1 MYNTKESKSCVIY
14 IRVSSE
20 RQVKG
25 YSLDGQKHYLAECA
39 ERRGMTVLDTYVE
52 EGKSGKSIE
61 GRTEFQRMLDDIQ
74 SGKVHTDYV
83 LVFKL
88 SRFGRNARDVLN
100 SLEFIMKYGVH
111 LMCVE
116 DGLDSST
123 SMGKMMITILGAV
136 AELERENIIAQSLLG
151 REEKAKSGGW
161 NGGFAPYGYRLVK
174 GDDKSK
180 GKLEAVPEEKAVV
193 QLVFDMFLNRNMGY
207 TAISGYLNRNG
218 YTRPPAKNAIRPS
231 YGEWSSD
238 HIKRMLSNP
247 IYTGRVAW
255 GKRRTEKVPGKD
267 NEYRLVKQDEYI
279 LSEVVSHEAFVSKE
293 DFDKVQEIKAIRG
306 KKGNHNIGQYN
317 AHLLSGIVKC
327 PQCGAPMYIGM
338 TKWTNQ
344 DGTERR
350 TESYVCSYATKH
362 RGTSVCRRNGVVA
375 SQVEDEVMEYTRK
388 IVRNPQFIKD
398 LQEKVMTAVD
408 MTEVENDITAYKNQL
423 SALQR
428 SRDSLER
435 DIDRIAPDDKYAE
448 RRRAD
453 MTRRLNDLYDQIYK
467 AEDLL
472 QESLMKKT
480 TLESEQTS
488 VQSMIGI
495 LSSFDAIYDRMNAAE
510 RRDLVKYLI
519 SEVELFP
526 REEQKTQKR
535 FVKAI
540 AYKFPIE
547 QKVLT
552 QFDECGASV
561 ETVCLLSKHNAKH
574 HIEVGLNLDELDL
587 TNAEKTAT

>member
-1 MYNTKESKSCVIY
+1 MYNTKEGKSCVIY

-52 EGKSGKSIE
+52 EGKSGKSVE

-174 GDDKSK
+174 GDDKRK
-180 GKLEAVPEEKAVV
+180 GKLETVPEEKAVV

-247 IYTGRVAW
+247 VYTGRVAW

-279 LSEVVSHEAFVSKE
+279 LSEVISNEAFVSKE

-350 TESYVCSYATKH
+350 
-362 RGTSVCRRNGVVA
+362 
-375 SQVEDEVMEYTRK
+375 
-388 IVRNPQFIKD
+388 
-398 LQEKVMTAVD
+398 
-408 MTEVENDITAYKNQL
+408 
-423 SALQR
+423 
-428 SRDSLER
+428 
-435 DIDRIAPDDKYAE
+435 
-448 RRRAD
+448 RAD

-472 QESLMKKT
+472 QESLMKKA
-480 TLESEQTS
+480 TLENEQMS

-552 QFDECGASV
+552 QFDECGSSV
-561 ETVCLLSKHNAKH
+561 ETVAR
-574 HIEVGLNLDELDL
+574 L
-587 TNAEKTAT
+587 TRV

>member
-1 MYNTKESKSCVIY
+1 MYNTKEGKSCVIY

-25 YSLDGQKHYLAECA
+25 
-39 ERRGMTVLDTYVE
+39 
-52 EGKSGKSIE
+52 
-61 GRTEFQRMLDDIQ
+61 
-74 SGKVHTDYV
+74 
-83 LVFKL
+83 
-88 SRFGRNARDVLN
+88 
-100 SLEFIMKYGVH
+100 
-111 LMCVE
+111 
-116 DGLDSST
+116 
-123 SMGKMMITILGAV
+123 
-136 AELERENIIAQSLLG
+136 
-151 REEKAKSGGW
+151 
-161 NGGFAPYGYRLVK
+161 
-174 GDDKSK
+174 DDKSK
-180 GKLEAVPEEKAVV
+180 GKLETVPEEKAVV

-218 YTRPPAKNAIRPS
+218 YTRLPAKNAIRPS

-247 IYTGRVAW
+247 VYTGRVAW
-255 GKRRTEKVPGKD
+255 GKRRTEKVPGSD

-279 LSEVVSHEAFVSKE
+279 LSEVISHEAFVFKE
-293 DFDKVQEIKAIRG
+293 DFDKVQESKAIRR
-306 KKGNHNIGQYN
+306 KKGNHDIGQYN

-350 TESYVCSYATKH
+350 
-362 RGTSVCRRNGVVA
+362 
-375 SQVEDEVMEYTRK
+375 
-388 IVRNPQFIKD
+388 
-398 LQEKVMTAVD
+398 
-408 MTEVENDITAYKNQL
+408 
-423 SALQR
+423 
-428 SRDSLER
+428 
-435 DIDRIAPDDKYAE
+435 
-448 RRRAD
+448 RAD

-472 QESLMKKT
+472 QESMMKKA
-480 TLESEQTS
+480 TLESEQMS

-519 SEVELFP
+519 SEVELSP

-540 AYKFPIE
+540 A
-547 QKVLT
+547 
-552 QFDECGASV
+552 
-561 ETVCLLSKHNAKH
+561 
-574 HIEVGLNLDELDL
+574 
-587 TNAEKTAT
+587 

>member
-1 MYNTKESKSCVIY
+1 MYNTKEGKSCVIY

-52 EGKSGKSIE
+52 EGKSGKSVE

-180 GKLEAVPEEKAVV
+180 GKLETVPEEKAVV

-255 GKRRTEKVPGKD
+255 GKRRTE
-267 NEYRLVKQDEYI
+267 
-279 LSEVVSHEAFVSKE
+279 
-293 DFDKVQEIKAIRG
+293 
-306 KKGNHNIGQYN
+306 
-317 AHLLSGIVKC
+317 
-327 PQCGAPMYIGM
+327 
-338 TKWTNQ
+338 
-344 DGTERR
+344 
-350 TESYVCSYATKH
+350 SYVCSYATKH
-362 RGTSVCRRNGVVA
+362 RGTSVCRRNGVIA

-472 QESLMKKT
+472 QESLMKKA
-480 TLESEQTS
+480 TLESEQMS

-561 ETVCLLSKHNAKH
+561 ETVVLLTRT
-574 HIEVGLNLDELDL
+574 IR
-587 TNAEKTAT
+587 

>member
-1 MYNTKESKSCVIY
+1 MYNTKEGKSCVIY

-39 ERRGMTVLDTYVE
+39 ERRGMTVLDIYVE

-116 DGLDSST
+116 DGLDFST

-180 GKLEAVPEEKAVV
+180 GKLGTVPEEKAVV

-362 RGTSVCRRNGVVA
+362 RGTLVCRRNGVVA

-408 MTEVENDITAYKNQL
+408 MTEVENDITAYKKQL

-428 SRDSLER
+428 SRDSLEQ

-472 QESLMKKT
+472 QESLMKKA
-480 TLESEQTS
+480 TLESEQMS

-561 ETVCLLSKHNAKH
+561 ETVCLLTKHP
-574 HIEVGLNLDELDL
+574 D
-587 TNAEKTAT
+587 

>member
-1 MYNTKESKSCVIY
+1 
-14 IRVSSE
+14 
-20 RQVKG
+20 
-25 YSLDGQKHYLAECA
+25 
-39 ERRGMTVLDTYVE
+39 
-52 EGKSGKSIE
+52 
-61 GRTEFQRMLDDIQ
+61 
-74 SGKVHTDYV
+74 
-83 LVFKL
+83 
-88 SRFGRNARDVLN
+88 
-100 SLEFIMKYGVH
+100 
-111 LMCVE
+111 
-116 DGLDSST
+116 
-123 SMGKMMITILGAV
+123 
-136 AELERENIIAQSLLG
+136 
-151 REEKAKSGGW
+151 
-161 NGGFAPYGYRLVK
+161 
-174 GDDKSK
+174 
-180 GKLEAVPEEKAVV
+180 
-193 QLVFDMFLNRNMGY
+193 
-207 TAISGYLNRNG
+207 
-218 YTRPPAKNAIRPS
+218 
-231 YGEWSSD
+231 
-238 HIKRMLSNP
+238 MLSNP
-247 IYTGRVAW
+247 VYTRRVAW

-279 LSEVVSHEAFVSKE
+279 LSEVISHEAFVSKE

-398 LQEKVMTAVD
+398 LQEKVMAAVD
-408 MTEVENDITAYKNQL
+408 MTEVENDITAYKKQQ

-428 SRDSLER
+428 SRDSLEQ

-453 MTRRLNDLYDQIYK
+453 MTRRLNAPYDQNYK

-472 QESLMKKT
+472 QESLMKKA
-480 TLESEQTS
+480 TLESKRMS

-495 LSSFDAIYDRMNAAE
+495 LSPFDAIYDRMNAAE

-561 ETVCLLSKHNAKH
+561 ETVCLLVK
-574 HIEVGLNLDELDL
+574 
-587 TNAEKTAT
+587 

>member
-1 MYNTKESKSCVIY
+1 
-14 IRVSSE
+14 
-20 RQVKG
+20 
-25 YSLDGQKHYLAECA
+25 
-39 ERRGMTVLDTYVE
+39 
-52 EGKSGKSIE
+52 
-61 GRTEFQRMLDDIQ
+61 
-74 SGKVHTDYV
+74 
-83 LVFKL
+83 
-88 SRFGRNARDVLN
+88 
-100 SLEFIMKYGVH
+100 
-111 LMCVE
+111 
-116 DGLDSST
+116 
-123 SMGKMMITILGAV
+123 
-136 AELERENIIAQSLLG
+136 
-151 REEKAKSGGW
+151 
-161 NGGFAPYGYRLVK
+161 
-174 GDDKSK
+174 
-180 GKLEAVPEEKAVV
+180 
-193 QLVFDMFLNRNMGY
+193 
-207 TAISGYLNRNG
+207 
-218 YTRPPAKNAIRPS
+218 
-231 YGEWSSD
+231 
-238 HIKRMLSNP
+238 
-247 IYTGRVAW
+247 
-255 GKRRTEKVPGKD
+255 
-267 NEYRLVKQDEYI
+267 
-279 LSEVVSHEAFVSKE
+279 
-293 DFDKVQEIKAIRG
+293 
-306 KKGNHNIGQYN
+306 
-317 AHLLSGIVKC
+317 
-327 PQCGAPMYIGM
+327 MYIGM

-375 SQVEDEVMEYTRK
+375 GQVEDEVMEYTRK

-408 MTEVENDITAYKNQL
+408 MTEVENDISAYKKQL

-428 SRDSLER
+428 SRDSLEQ

-472 QESLMKKT
+472 QESMMKKA
-480 TLESEQTS
+480 TLESEQMS

-561 ETVCLLSKHNAKH
+561 ETVVLLSKREIDSKKVRVEFSLENMDMSGFQKGATYPQIKEYVQEHSGLKVSSLYISQVKRKCGLDVGQNYNLSKKEESKQPQCPPEKEKAIKEALKH
-574 HIEVGLNLDELDL
+574 FGMI
-587 TNAEKTAT
+587 

>member
-1 MYNTKESKSCVIY
+1 
-14 IRVSSE
+14 
-20 RQVKG
+20 
-25 YSLDGQKHYLAECA
+25 
-39 ERRGMTVLDTYVE
+39 
-52 EGKSGKSIE
+52 
-61 GRTEFQRMLDDIQ
+61 
-74 SGKVHTDYV
+74 
-83 LVFKL
+83 
-88 SRFGRNARDVLN
+88 
-100 SLEFIMKYGVH
+100 MKYGVH

-116 DGLDSST
+116 DGLDFST

-180 GKLEAVPEEKAVV
+180 GKLETVPEEKAVV

-362 RGTSVCRRNGVVA
+362 RGTLVCRRNGVVA

-408 MTEVENDITAYKNQL
+408 MTEVENDITAYKKQL

-428 SRDSLER
+428 SRDSLEQ

-472 QESLMKKT
+472 QESLMKKA
-480 TLESEQTS
+480 TLESEQMS

-561 ETVCLLSKHNAKH
+561 ETVCLLTKHP
-574 HIEVGLNLDELDL
+574 D
-587 TNAEKTAT
+587 

>member
-1 MYNTKESKSCVIY
+1 MYNTKEGKSCVIY

-52 EGKSGKSIE
+52 EDKSGKSIE

-174 GDDKSK
+174 GVDKSK
-180 GKLEAVPEEKAVV
+180 GKLETVPEEKAVV

-247 IYTGRVAW
+247 VYTGRVAW
-255 GKRRTEKVPGKD
+255 GKRRTEKVPGSD

-279 LSEVVSHEAFVSKE
+279 LSEVISHEEFVSKE

-408 MTEVENDITAYKNQL
+408 MTEVENDITAYKKQL

-428 SRDSLER
+428 SRDSLEQ

-472 QESLMKKT
+472 QESLMKKA
-480 TLESEQTS
+480 TLESEQMS

-561 ETVCLLSKHNAKH
+561 ETVALL
-574 HIEVGLNLDELDL
+574 
-587 TNAEKTAT
+587 EK

>member
-1 MYNTKESKSCVIY
+1 
-14 IRVSSE
+14 
-20 RQVKG
+20 
-25 YSLDGQKHYLAECA
+25 
-39 ERRGMTVLDTYVE
+39 
-52 EGKSGKSIE
+52 
-61 GRTEFQRMLDDIQ
+61 
-74 SGKVHTDYV
+74 
-83 LVFKL
+83 
-88 SRFGRNARDVLN
+88 
-100 SLEFIMKYGVH
+100 
-111 LMCVE
+111 
-116 DGLDSST
+116 
-123 SMGKMMITILGAV
+123 
-136 AELERENIIAQSLLG
+136 
-151 REEKAKSGGW
+151 
-161 NGGFAPYGYRLVK
+161 
-174 GDDKSK
+174 
-180 GKLEAVPEEKAVV
+180 
-193 QLVFDMFLNRNMGY
+193 
-207 TAISGYLNRNG
+207 
-218 YTRPPAKNAIRPS
+218 
-231 YGEWSSD
+231 
-238 HIKRMLSNP
+238 MLSNP
-247 IYTGRVAW
+247 VYTRRVAW

-279 LSEVVSHEAFVSKE
+279 LSEVISHEAFVSKE

-408 MTEVENDITAYKNQL
+408 MTEVENDITAYKKQL

-428 SRDSLER
+428 SRDSLEQ

-472 QESLMKKT
+472 QESLMKKA
-480 TLESEQTS
+480 TLESEQMS

-561 ETVCLLSKHNAKH
+561 ETVVLLSHKKPDGHINVKVEFGEGEGKVPLDNIAKRAEEYKPKERVTYKMIKEYIEAKYGFKVHTAYIAEVKRDLGLPMYDAPNAVEELKQPRKHP
-574 HIEVGLNLDELDL
+574 
-587 TNAEKTAT
+587 TAEKVEAIKDALKHFEVI

>member
-1 MYNTKESKSCVIY
+1 MYNTKEGKSCVIY

-25 YSLDGQKHYLAECA
+25 
-39 ERRGMTVLDTYVE
+39 
-52 EGKSGKSIE
+52 
-61 GRTEFQRMLDDIQ
+61 
-74 SGKVHTDYV
+74 
-83 LVFKL
+83 
-88 SRFGRNARDVLN
+88 
-100 SLEFIMKYGVH
+100 
-111 LMCVE
+111 
-116 DGLDSST
+116 
-123 SMGKMMITILGAV
+123 
-136 AELERENIIAQSLLG
+136 
-151 REEKAKSGGW
+151 
-161 NGGFAPYGYRLVK
+161 
-174 GDDKSK
+174 DDKSK
-180 GKLEAVPEEKAVV
+180 GKLETVPEEKTVV

-247 IYTGRVAW
+247 VYTGRVAW

-279 LSEVVSHEAFVSKE
+279 LSEVISHEAFVFKE

-472 QESLMKKT
+472 QESLMKKA
-480 TLESEQTS
+480 TLESEQMS

-561 ETVCLLSKHNAKH
+561 ETVCLLSRKAQ
-574 HIEVGLNLDELDL
+574 
-587 TNAEKTAT
+587 

>member
-1 MYNTKESKSCVIY
+1 
-14 IRVSSE
+14 
-20 RQVKG
+20 
-25 YSLDGQKHYLAECA
+25 
-39 ERRGMTVLDTYVE
+39 
-52 EGKSGKSIE
+52 
-61 GRTEFQRMLDDIQ
+61 
-74 SGKVHTDYV
+74 
-83 LVFKL
+83 
-88 SRFGRNARDVLN
+88 
-100 SLEFIMKYGVH
+100 
-111 LMCVE
+111 
-116 DGLDSST
+116 
-123 SMGKMMITILGAV
+123 
-136 AELERENIIAQSLLG
+136 
-151 REEKAKSGGW
+151 
-161 NGGFAPYGYRLVK
+161 
-174 GDDKSK
+174 
-180 GKLEAVPEEKAVV
+180 
-193 QLVFDMFLNRNMGY
+193 
-207 TAISGYLNRNG
+207 
-218 YTRPPAKNAIRPS
+218 
-231 YGEWSSD
+231 
-238 HIKRMLSNP
+238 MLSNP
-247 IYTGRVAW
+247 VYTRRVAW

-279 LSEVVSHEAFVSKE
+279 LSEVISHEAFVSKE

-350 TESYVCSYATKH
+350 TESYVCSYAAKH

-398 LQEKVMTAVD
+398 LQEKVMAAVD
-408 MTEVENDITAYKNQL
+408 MTEVENDITAYKKQQ

-428 SRDSLER
+428 SRDSLEQ

-453 MTRRLNDLYDQIYK
+453 MTRRLNAPYDQNYK

-472 QESLMKKT
+472 QESLMKKA
-480 TLESEQTS
+480 TLESEQMS

-495 LSSFDAIYDRMNAAE
+495 LSPFDAIYDRMNAAE

-561 ETVCLLSKHNAKH
+561 ETVCLLVK
-574 HIEVGLNLDELDL
+574 
-587 TNAEKTAT
+587 

>member
-1 MYNTKESKSCVIY
+1 M
-14 IRVSSE
+14 
-20 RQVKG
+20 
-25 YSLDGQKHYLAECA
+25 
-39 ERRGMTVLDTYVE
+39 
-52 EGKSGKSIE
+52 
-61 GRTEFQRMLDDIQ
+61 
-74 SGKVHTDYV
+74 
-83 LVFKL
+83 
-88 SRFGRNARDVLN
+88 
-100 SLEFIMKYGVH
+100 
-111 LMCVE
+111 
-116 DGLDSST
+116 
-123 SMGKMMITILGAV
+123 
-136 AELERENIIAQSLLG
+136 
-151 REEKAKSGGW
+151 
-161 NGGFAPYGYRLVK
+161 
-174 GDDKSK
+174 
-180 GKLEAVPEEKAVV
+180 
-193 QLVFDMFLNRNMGY
+193 
-207 TAISGYLNRNG
+207 
-218 YTRPPAKNAIRPS
+218 
-231 YGEWSSD
+231 
-238 HIKRMLSNP
+238 
-247 IYTGRVAW
+247 
-255 GKRRTEKVPGKD
+255 
-267 NEYRLVKQDEYI
+267 
-279 LSEVVSHEAFVSKE
+279 
-293 DFDKVQEIKAIRG
+293 
-306 KKGNHNIGQYN
+306 
-317 AHLLSGIVKC
+317 
-327 PQCGAPMYIGM
+327 
-338 TKWTNQ
+338 
-344 DGTERR
+344 
-350 TESYVCSYATKH
+350 
-362 RGTSVCRRNGVVA
+362 VA

-472 QESLMKKT
+472 QESLMKKA
-480 TLESEQTS
+480 TLESEQMS

-561 ETVCLLSKHNAKH
+561 ETVVLLSKG
-574 HIEVGLNLDELDL
+574 EVDSKKIRVEFSLEDMDMSEFQDGATYPQIKEYVLEHTGLKVSNLYISQIKRKCGIGVGKNYNLPKSEDSRQPQCPQ
-587 TNAEKTAT
+587 EKEKAIREAFKYFGMI

>member
-1 MYNTKESKSCVIY
+1 
-14 IRVSSE
+14 
-20 RQVKG
+20 
-25 YSLDGQKHYLAECA
+25 
-39 ERRGMTVLDTYVE
+39 
-52 EGKSGKSIE
+52 
-61 GRTEFQRMLDDIQ
+61 MLDDIQ

-116 DGLDSST
+116 DRLDFST

-136 AELERENIIAQSLLG
+136 AELERENIIAQSLL
-151 REEKAKSGGW
+151 
-161 NGGFAPYGYRLVK
+161 
-174 GDDKSK
+174 
-180 GKLEAVPEEKAVV
+180 
-193 QLVFDMFLNRNMGY
+193 
-207 TAISGYLNRNG
+207 
-218 YTRPPAKNAIRPS
+218 
-231 YGEWSSD
+231 
-238 HIKRMLSNP
+238 
-247 IYTGRVAW
+247 GRVAW

-279 LSEVVSHEAFVSKE
+279 LSEVISHEAFVFKE

-350 TESYVCSYATKH
+350 
-362 RGTSVCRRNGVVA
+362 
-375 SQVEDEVMEYTRK
+375 
-388 IVRNPQFIKD
+388 
-398 LQEKVMTAVD
+398 
-408 MTEVENDITAYKNQL
+408 
-423 SALQR
+423 
-428 SRDSLER
+428 
-435 DIDRIAPDDKYAE
+435 
-448 RRRAD
+448 RAD

-472 QESLMKKT
+472 QESMMKKA
-480 TLESEQTS
+480 TLESEQMS

-535 FVKAI
+535 FAKAI

-552 QFDECGASV
+552 QFDECGSSV
-561 ETVCLLSKHNAKH
+561 ETVAQ
-574 HIEVGLNLDELDL
+574 L
-587 TNAEKTAT
+587 TRI

>member
-1 MYNTKESKSCVIY
+1 
-14 IRVSSE
+14 
-20 RQVKG
+20 
-25 YSLDGQKHYLAECA
+25 
-39 ERRGMTVLDTYVE
+39 
-52 EGKSGKSIE
+52 
-61 GRTEFQRMLDDIQ
+61 
-74 SGKVHTDYV
+74 
-83 LVFKL
+83 
-88 SRFGRNARDVLN
+88 
-100 SLEFIMKYGVH
+100 
-111 LMCVE
+111 
-116 DGLDSST
+116 
-123 SMGKMMITILGAV
+123 
-136 AELERENIIAQSLLG
+136 
-151 REEKAKSGGW
+151 
-161 NGGFAPYGYRLVK
+161 
-174 GDDKSK
+174 
-180 GKLEAVPEEKAVV
+180 
-193 QLVFDMFLNRNMGY
+193 
-207 TAISGYLNRNG
+207 
-218 YTRPPAKNAIRPS
+218 
-231 YGEWSSD
+231 
-238 HIKRMLSNP
+238 MLSNP
-247 IYTGRVAW
+247 VYTRRVAW

-279 LSEVVSHEAFVSKE
+279 LSEVISHEAFVSKE

-408 MTEVENDITAYKNQL
+408 MTEVENDISAYKKQL

-428 SRDSLER
+428 SRDSLEQ

-472 QESLMKKT
+472 QESLMKKA
-480 TLESEQTS
+480 TLESEQMS

-561 ETVCLLSKHNAKH
+561 ETVVLLSKGEIDSKNIRVEFPLEDMDMSEFQDGATYPQIKAYVLEHSGLKVSSLY
-574 HIEVGLNLDELDL
+574 ISQVKRKCGLDVGKNYNLSKSED
-587 TNAEKTAT
+587 TRQVPTCPPEKEKAIRDALQYFGMI